1 MSSTTLAPTLVRP
14 TSATRELMLVA
25 SGVLVIAA
33 AAQIV
38 IPLPFTPVPITGQ
51 TLAVLV
57 VGGSFGAVR
66 GALTVLAY
74 LAVGLSGASVFAAGG
89 HGVEVLLSATGG
101 YLVGMLFAAAIVG
114 WAAERGWD
122 RRLVP
127 SLLAMLVG
135 SVAIYVVGA
144 SWLAVSLGVSPTTAF
159 VLGVQPFVLGDL
171 VKVAL
176 SGALLPVAWP
186 VVERVTRRLAR

>member
-1 MSSTTLAPTLVRP
+1 MSSITLAPTLVRP
-14 TSATRELMLVA
+14 TSAIRELMLVA
-25 SGVLVIAA
+25 SGVLVIAG

-51 TLAVLV
+51 TLAVLL

-66 GALTVLAY
+66 GALTFLAY
-74 LAVGLSGASVFAAGG
+74 LALGISGASVFAAGG
-89 HGVEVLLSATGG
+89 HGVEALLSATGG

-122 RRLVP
+122 RQLVP

-135 SVAIYVVGA
+135 SVVIYVVGA
-144 SWLAVSLGVSPTTAF
+144 SWLAVSFGISPTSAFKLGV
-159 VLGVQPFVLGDL
+159 LPFVLGDL
-171 VKVAL
+171 LKIAL
-176 SGALLPVAWP
+176 SGALLPVAWSA
-186 VVERVTRRLAR
+186 VEWGTSRRRR